1 MADLGY
7 VKAQLNRVEDRNVR
21 AALDAIFTHLLQNLR
36 LGVPEHQTRATNMQ
50 LYWMQSTTASDTGE
64 FSIAHGLPGTPHY
77 AIPVLELDRYGELL
91 FAGGFEN
98 ITAYDK
104 LYPHVAENSDA
115 VVEFTSGT
123 LLIPYMERLPQDL
136 QAQFMQHFSQRVR
149 EYFPG
154 SPAFYTFKRTLFAGR
169 REER

>member
-7 VKAQLNRVEDRNVR
+7 VKAQLNRVEDRNMH

-77 AIPVLELDRYGELL
+77 AIPVLELDRPG
-91 FAGGFEN
+91 AQ
-98 ITAYDK
+98 
-104 LYPHVAENSDA
+104 
-115 VVEFTSGT
+115 VVQLEVTRAADMRRIYLKSSSPGVPIT
-123 LLIPYMERLPQDL
+123 LLTE
-136 QAQFMQHFSQRVR
+136 
-149 EYFPG
+149 G
-154 SPAFYTFKRTLFAGR
+154 
-169 REER
+169 